1 MAYNDIASPAEVLG
15 REITMTRNLLDAIAK
30 GFFKF
35 GRAIMTN
42 SAGQR
47 RIDRVE
53 QLRAKTDA
61 ELAELNLKRDDI
73 VHYVFKDIYYV

>member
-15 REITMTRNLLDAIAK
+15 REITMTRNLLDTIGN
-30 GFFKF
+30 GFLKF

-53 QLRAKTDA
+53 RLRAKTDA

>member
-15 REITMTRNLLDAIAK
+15 REITMTRNLFDAIAN
-30 GFFKF
+30 GFSKF
-35 GRAIMTN
+35 GRAIMNN

-53 QLRAKTDA
+53 RLRAKSDA
-61 ELAELNLKRDDI
+61 ELAELNIKRDDI

>member
-15 REITMTRNLLDAIAK
+15 REITMTRNLLDEIAK

-35 GRAIMTN
+35 GRAIMAN

-53 QLRAKTDA
+53 RLRAKSDA
-61 ELAELNLKRDDI
+61 ELAELNIKRDDI

>member
-1 MAYNDIASPAEVLG
+1 MAYNDIASPAEVMG
-15 REITMTRNLLDAIAK
+15 REITMTRNLLDAIANS
-30 GFFKF
+30 FSKF
-35 GRAIMTN
+35 GRAIMAN

-53 QLRAKTDA
+53 RLRAKSDA
-61 ELAELNLKRDDI
+61 ELAELNIKRDDI

>member
-1 MAYNDIASPAEVLG
+1 MAYNDIASPAEVMG
-15 REITMTRNLLDAIAK
+15 REITMTRNLLDAIANSIS
-30 GFFKF
+30 KF
-35 GRAIMTN
+35 GRAIMAN

-53 QLRAKTDA
+53 RLRAKSDA
-61 ELAELNLKRDDI
+61 ELAELNIKRDDI

>member
-1 MAYNDIASPAEVLG
+1 MAYNDIASPAEVMG
-15 REITMTRNLLDAIAK
+15 REITMTRNLLDAIANSIS
-30 GFFKF
+30 KF
-35 GRAIMTN
+35 GRAIMAN

-53 QLRAKTDA
+53 RLRAKSDA